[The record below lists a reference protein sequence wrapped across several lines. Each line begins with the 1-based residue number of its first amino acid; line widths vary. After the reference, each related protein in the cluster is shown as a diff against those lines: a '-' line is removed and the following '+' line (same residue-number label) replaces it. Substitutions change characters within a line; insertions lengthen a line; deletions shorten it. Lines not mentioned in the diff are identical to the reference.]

1 MMAEHFESWYA
12 TLDTSLRNM
21 VEGGLVA
28 TVCGWFGATVFA
40 TLAALAWV
48 RGRLRAAR
56 AVVTAKEAEPGSV
69 AAMTVAALRGGKRV
83 WQDDGMSFNVG
94 PLNVK
99 DRLDGTP
106 RVWRRVGGGWEDL
119 RDTLSNAE
127 WELVRAAAEDAWRA
141 HVAEVQEKARRELE
155 SAAAAPEPTGGAG
168 EWKTYH
174 VPGDDG
180 MVLKVSADPESTPE
194 PCPPPLSPLASVL
207 LELLA
212 CGGVSPDDDGR
223 GFKVGALCVS
233 FDRSDIRLTYP
244 VGGKPADLMALL
256 PDDADV
262 TAVRKA
268 ARAAWGQSCEA
279 AAEKARERAVAAIR
293 AQVAVFRGE
302 QPKKNPVEKPD
313 SPWQSIEMIPPGGK
327 DGQVL
332 VRRGGTLMWEDMP
345 ADTRAYW
352 VPSEPVT
359 LSLKWDENAY
369 REMLE
374 KCQVAVN
381 G

>member
-28 TVCGWFGATVFA
+28 TVCGWFGATVCVL
-40 TLAALAWV
+40 LAAAAWV

-279 AAEKARERAVAAIR
+279 AAEKARERAVAALK
-293 AQVAVFRGE
+293 AQVAVFKGE
-302 QPKKNPVEKPD
+302 PKKNPIEKPD
-313 SPWQSIEMIPPGGK
+313 SHWRRVETVPSGGK

-332 VRRGGTLMWEDMP
+332 VRRGGELVWED
-345 ADTRAYW
+345 
-352 VPSEPVT
+352 VPT
-359 LSLKWDENAY
+359 TWCLKWDGTAWH
-369 REMLE
+369 EMPKKTL
-374 KCQVAVN
+374 AV
-381 G
+381 